1 MRILVISDSHGR
13 HAAIEKA
20 ITEQPDAKHI
30 FFLGDRLAD
39 IEYFDTFFPD
49 RIFHSVS
56 GNCDFGSSVAPSG
69 FINLYSKNIFYTHG
83 HLHYVKGGL
92 SHLKNAARQMG
103 ADIVLY
109 GHTHVANTEYDDGLY
124 IVNPGSIGQSRN
136 GACSYA
142 VLDIIDGQIMPI
154 IINV

>member
-20 ITEQPDAKHI
+20 IAEQTEAKHI

-56 GNCDFGSSVAPSG
+56 GNCDFGSCVAASG
-69 FINLYSKNIFYTHG
+69 FINLFGKNIFYTHG
-83 HLHYVKGGL
+83 HLHGVKGGTAHIK
-92 SHLKNAARQMG
+92 SAARQMG

-109 GHTHVANTEYDDGLY
+109 GHTHVANIEYDDGLY
-124 IVNPGSIGQSRN
+124 IVNPGSIGQSRS

-142 VLDIIDGQIMPI
+142 VLDIINGQVMPVI
-154 IINV
+154 IKV